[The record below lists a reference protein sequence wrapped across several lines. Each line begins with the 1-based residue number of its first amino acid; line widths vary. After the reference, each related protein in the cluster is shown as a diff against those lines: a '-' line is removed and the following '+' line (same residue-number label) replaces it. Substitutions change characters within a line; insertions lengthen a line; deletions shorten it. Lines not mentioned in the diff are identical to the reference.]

1 MAGCWR
7 SGSSGSCRIPPAER
21 VPVELPR
28 LKWIYTEPVTVR
40 QMPLIN
46 NSECK
51 YIMGSIERGNEYH
64 RTVGTQVFNELLG
77 YIESAGPVKTF
88 AKALFN
94 RKPPVLHIPNI
105 PRYVTT
111 NDTEIDD
118 IDKYKLVSDYGMI
131 RRLENHVGHV
141 KITIEYTGY
150 SHIAMQVKFVPQVIN
165 NPEEEQS
172 VELPVTDDD
181 ESIQDRMLRKETSW

>member
-1 MAGCWR
+1 
-7 SGSSGSCRIPPAER
+7 
-21 VPVELPR
+21 
-28 LKWIYTEPVTVR
+28 
-40 QMPLIN
+40 MPLIN

-51 YIMGSIERGNEYH
+51 YIMASINRGNDYH
-64 RTVGTQVFNELLG
+64 RNVGSQVFNEFLG
-77 YIESAGPVKTF
+77 YIESAGPVKVF

-105 PRYVTT
+105 PRYVTC
-111 NDTEIDD
+111 NDPEVDD
-118 IDKYKLVSDYGMI
+118 IDKYKLISDYGI
-131 RRLENHVGHV
+131 IQRLEEHVGHV
-141 KITIEYTGY
+141 KITVEYSGY
-150 SHIAMQVKFVPQVIN
+150 SHIVMQVKFVPQVIN